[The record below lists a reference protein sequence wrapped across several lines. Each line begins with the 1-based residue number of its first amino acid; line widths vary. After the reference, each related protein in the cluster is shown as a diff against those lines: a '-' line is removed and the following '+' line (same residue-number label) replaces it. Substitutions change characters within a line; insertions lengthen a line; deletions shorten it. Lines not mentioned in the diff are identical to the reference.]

1 MVLSGFTWLL
11 LLISGD
17 PVRVIGSREEQL
29 RIVHACHEGLGKSLQ
44 SKALSGHLGRDKTQ
58 ARIRE
63 RFYWP
68 TITKDVQDFVKAC
81 DTCQQVNSSF
91 QKTRGELQSIPVNPD
106 PFHQIGIDLIGPL
119 PTTKEGYKY
128 IVTAIDYY
136 TKWTEA
142 QPHKDKSACSVADF
156 IYKIIC
162 RHGCFNIEIS
172 DQGREFVST
181 LSQNLHTLTGVN
193 HRISTAYHPQTNGLV
208 EKQNQTTQNIFL
220 KYLQD
225 KKEWADI
232 LDSVMFAYRTSK
244 HATTGFS
251 PFFLLYGRKPRL
263 PVDLMVEENTKNE
276 QGEMKIETSDF
287 SMEEII
293 QSMENLRKAASVKA
307 DANIKKAQAH
317 QQKCY
322 NNRNSPDDFEVGD
335 EVLLKEMKNSS
346 RSGGKLEDRFVGP
359 YVIFDVVR
367 KGVFR
372 LTNGKTPL
380 KKTVNVSRLKRY
392 FRPEAE
398 KTRDELKPPGVDCA
412 STNKPAERPPE
423 SADIMVEESPLE
435 PTEIKMVGESPLEPT
450 DIKMVEE
457 SPLEHT
463 DINMVEES
471 PLKPTDIKMVEESPL
486 EPTDIKMVE
495 ESPLEPTDIKMVEES
510 PLKPTDIKMVEESPL
525 KPTDIKMV
533 EESPLEPTD
542 IKMVEERPLEPTDI
556 KMVEESPLEPT
567 DIKTVEESPL
577 EPTDIKTGERAKNDC
592 YITKETKTQFA
603 PTNKNPR
610 FRPFNEVDLK
620 KVTKPRYWLSDL
632 EVNGAQA
639 LLNQQYPAC
648 EGLEDT
654 CLSHQS
660 QFSVQGGE
668 FLQISNVNH
677 WVLFSTIGCVP
688 GKVKV
693 FDCLYRHLHVETCSA
708 IAGLLCSPLEEIQVE
723 MPPEHRDRQTGRI
736 VDCSPLLLTPAS
748 CMEKTHAKRLMIFSN
763 WDHI

>member
-1 MVLSGFTWLL
+1 M
-11 LLISGD
+11 
-17 PVRVIGSREEQL
+17 RVIGSREEQL
-29 RIVHACHEGLGKSLQ
+29 RIVHACHEGLGESIQ

-81 DTCQQVNSSF
+81 DTCQRVNSSF
-91 QKTRGELQSIPVNPD
+91 QKTRGELQSIPVHPD

-142 QPHKDKSACSVADF
+142 QPLKDKSACSVADF

-181 LSQNLHTLTGVN
+181 LSQNLHKLTGVN

-208 EKQNQTTQNIFL
+208 EKQNQTTQNILL

-276 QGEMKIETSDF
+276 QGEMKIETDF

-307 DANIKKAQAH
+307 ESNIKKAQAH

-322 NNRNSPDDFEVGD
+322 NNRNSPDDFEIGD
-335 EVLLKEMKNSS
+335 EVLLKEMKNSN

-392 FRPEAE
+392 FRPEVE
-398 KTRDELKPPGVDCA
+398 KMRDELNPPGEDRA
-412 STNKPAERPPE
+412 STNKRAERPPE
-423 SADIMVEESPLE
+423 SADTMVEESPLE
-435 PTEIKMVGESPLEPT
+435 PTEIKVVGESPLE
-450 DIKMVEE
+450 
-457 SPLEHT
+457 
-463 DINMVEES
+463 
-471 PLKPTDIKMVEESPL
+471 PTDIKMVEESPL

-510 PLKPTDIKMVEESPL
+510 PPE
-525 KPTDIKMV
+525 PTDIKMV

-542 IKMVEERPLEPTDI
+542 IKM
-556 KMVEESPLEPT
+556 
-567 DIKTVEESPL
+567 
-577 EPTDIKTGERAKNDC
+577 GERAKNDC

-639 LLNQQYPAC
+639 LLNQQYPTC

-668 FLQISNVNH
+668 FLQIYNVNGNH

-693 FDCLYRHLHVETCSA
+693 FDSLYRHLHVETCSA

-723 MPPEHRDRQTGRI
+723 MPRTQRQTNGS
-736 VDCSPLLLTPAS
+736 DCGLFAIAFATSILHGEDPCQEAYDVLKMRPHLVQCLKQGKMFPFPPAS
-748 CMEKTHAKRLMIFSN
+748 KKFFVHEEKAF
-763 WDHI
+763 HIKLACSCRMPVTRSMKKCILCSKLCHIHCLWQDGLCDKCKEFA